1 MRTVTGP
8 AYKWIALSNTTL
20 AMLAFS
26 VNQTIVLVALPSI
39 FGGLHSDPLSESG
52 AGYLLWMMSGYTAAT
67 TVLMAS
73 LGRIADIHGKVRFYK
88 LGFVLFG
95 VASLLCGL
103 TPSTGDL
110 GAIELIFFRI
120 LQGVGGAMLSATSLA
135 ILTDTFPPGER
146 GFAFAIN
153 QLAFVG
159 GNVVG
164 VILGGLLA
172 AADWRLIFLISVPIG
187 FGGALWSH
195 RYLKETGQRSAEP
208 PDWWGNLVFGSAMLA
223 IMLGLTYALVPFGG
237 GSLGW
242 ANPFVLLSLF
252 AGVLLLAIFVVLET
266 HAAHPMFSPALLRNR
281 AVTAAGLATFFFAV
295 SRGGLQF
302 ILIIWLQAVWLPLH
316 GVALAN
322 VPLQAGLDLLPM
334 MLGFLLAAP
343 LSGWLADRYGAR
355 LLSTGGLL
363 LIAGSFGL
371 LMTLPADFKLVVFIV
386 FIFFNGIGIGLF
398 AAPNNSQLMNAVS
411 ARDRGIAAGM
421 RQTLNNAGALLSM
434 AFFLTIVVG
443 GLAASMP
450 SAVKSGLVSAGV
462 PPAVAVKATNVPAG
476 SAIFAAILGYNPTKQ
491 LLGPSLDPLPDDV
504 KARVSA
510 DGFFAQLISE
520 SMGKSMRIAFLV
532 GALSAIAGAI
542 ASLLRGPGGL
552 RSAQRVGHAAADP
565 LRINLEETRM

>member
-39 FGGLHSDPLSESG
+39 FAGLHSDPLSESG

-73 LGRIADIHGKVRFYK
+73 FGRIADIHGKVRFYK
-88 LGFVLFG
+88 LGFVVFG

-316 GVALAN
+316 GVAL
-322 VPLQAGLDLLPM
+322 
-334 MLGFLLAAP
+334 
-343 LSGWLADRYGAR
+343 GAR